1 MKTDDYEYELPG
13 ELIAHM
19 PSPRREG
26 SRLMVLRRPGSS
38 TRGNEYLAGAEGDAG
53 GDASS
58 APGAGSIEAGGSG
71 SSTSAAIEHSEFGRV
86 AEYLA
91 PGDLLVVNDT
101 KVIKARLEGRKR
113 KTGGAVELLLL
124 KPIAAGRWEALVSPS
139 RRLHPGTEVVI
150 GDSFPCRI
158 LERLEGARRVVEF
171 SDDIA
176 TVIDRAGKVPLPP
189 YIKREAEEIDL
200 ERYQTVYADKEGS
213 VAAPTAGL
221 HFSDALIEDLKESG
235 VEMARLTLHVGI
247 GTFLPVKS
255 DDPRD
260 HQLEPEYFE
269 IDQAC
274 CDAINRTR
282 RSGGRVVAVGTTS
295 VRTLETVAEQ
305 LEGERGEFAPR
316 SGWTPKF
323 ILPSYDFRAVDA
335 LITNF
340 HLPRSTLLMLVCAFA
355 GREFILDAYR
365 EAIRERYRFFS
376 YGDAMLIL

>member
-1 MKTDDYEYELPG
+1 MKTDDYAYELPG
-13 ELIAHM
+13 ELIAYM
-19 PSPRREG
+19 PSPEREG
-26 SRLMVLRRPGSS
+26 SRLMVLRRKGGCAGGECG
-38 TRGNEYLAGAEGDAG
+38 RAGAEASDAG
-53 GDASS
+53 S
-58 APGAGSIEAGGSG
+58 GAGGAV
-71 SSTSAAIEHSEFGRV
+71 EHSRFSDI
-86 AEYLA
+86 ADYLK
-91 PGDLLVVNDT
+91 PGDLVVVNDT
-101 KVIKARLEGRKR
+101 RVIRARLEGRK
-113 KTGGAVELLLL
+113 KDTGGAVELLLL
-124 KPIAAGRWEALVSPS
+124 KPIADRRWEALVSPS

-150 GDSFPCRI
+150 GDRFQGRV

-171 SDDIA
+171 SDDVA
-176 TVIDRAGKVPLPP
+176 TVIAEAGKVPLPP

-221 HFSDALIEDLKESG
+221 HFSEALLRDLKDKG
-235 VEMARLTLHVGI
+235 IGIARLTLHVGI
-247 GTFLPVKS
+247 GTFLPVKT

-260 HQLEPEYFE
+260 HELEPEYFE
-269 IDQAC
+269 IDQSC
-274 CDAINRTR
+274 CDALNRTR
-282 RSGGRVVAVGTTS
+282 RTGGRVIAVGTTS

-305 LEGERGEFAPR
+305 LEGEGAEFAPR

-323 ILPSYDFRAVDA
+323 ILPPYDFKAVDA

-365 EAIRERYRFFS
+365 KAIDERYRFFS

>member
-1 MKTDDYEYELPG
+1 MKTDDYAYELPVS
-13 ELIAHM
+13 LIAYM
-19 PSPRREG
+19 PSPEREG
-26 SRLMVLRRPGSS
+26 SRLMVLRRPGDPAGGAEGEDGGSAAS
-38 TRGNEYLAGAEGDAG
+38 IADDAGAEVAG
-53 GDASS
+53 ARVG
-58 APGAGSIEAGGSG
+58 GAV
-71 SSTSAAIEHSEFGRV
+71 EHSRFARI
-86 AEYLA
+86 AEYLS

-101 KVIKARLEGRKR
+101 KVIRARLEGRK
-113 KTGGAVELLLL
+113 KQTGGAVELLLL
-124 KPIAAGRWEALVSPS
+124 KPLAAGRWEALVSPS

-150 GDSFPCRI
+150 GDRFHCRVQ
-158 LERLEGARRVVEF
+158 ERLEGARRVVEF
-171 SDDIA
+171 ADDVN
-176 TVIDRAGKVPLPP
+176 TVIERAGKVPLPP

-221 HFSDALIEDLKESG
+221 HFSEALLKGLKDKGIE
-235 VEMARLTLHVGI
+235 VARLTLHVGI
-247 GTFLPVKS
+247 GTFVPVKT

-260 HQLEPEYFE
+260 HRLEPEYFE

-305 LEGERGEFAPR
+305 LEGEDDEFRPR

-323 ILPSYDFRAVDA
+323 ILPPYDFKAVDA

-355 GREFILDAYR
+355 GRGFILDAYR
-365 EAIRERYRFFS
+365 EAIEKQYRFFS

>member
-1 MKTDDYEYELPG
+1 MKTDDYAYELPG
-13 ELIAHM
+13 ELIASM
-19 PSPRREG
+19 PPARREE
-26 SRLMVLRRPGSS
+26 SRLMVLRRPLES
-38 TRGNEYLAGAEGDAG
+38 TG
-53 GDASS
+53 
-58 APGAGSIEAGGSG
+58 PGAGGVGSG
-71 SSTSAAIEHSEFGRV
+71 PCGAIDHSRFARIT
-86 AEYLA
+86 EYLS

-101 KVIKARLEGRKR
+101 KVIRARLEGRKSR
-113 KTGGAVELLLL
+113 TGGAAELLLL
-124 KPIAAGRWEALVSPS
+124 KPLAARKWEALVSPS

-150 GDSFPCRI
+150 AGRFRCRV

-171 SDDIA
+171 SDEVAAVIA
-176 TVIDRAGKVPLPP
+176 EAGKVPLPP
-189 YIKREAEEIDL
+189 YIKREPEEIDL

-221 HFSDALIEDLKESG
+221 HFSEALLEDLGERG
-235 VEMARLTLHVGI
+235 IGIARLTLHVGI
-247 GTFLPVKS
+247 GTFLPVKT

-260 HQLEPEYFE
+260 HALEPEYFE

-282 RSGGRVVAVGTTS
+282 SRGRRIVAVGTTS

-305 LEGERGEFAPR
+305 PGAHGAEFTPR

-323 ILPSYDFRAVDA
+323 ILPPYDFKAVDA

>member
-1 MKTDDYEYELPG
+1 MKTDDYAYELPG
-13 ELIAHM
+13 ELIADM
-19 PSPRREG
+19 PSPEREG
-26 SRLMVLRRPGSS
+26 SRLMVLRRS
-38 TRGNEYLAGAEGDAG
+38 
-53 GDASS
+53 
-58 APGAGSIEAGGSG
+58 GGSG
-71 SSTSAAIEHSEFGRV
+71 SGSGAVEHSEFARIG
-86 AEYLA
+86 EYLK
-91 PGDLLVVNDT
+91 PGDLVVVNDT
-101 KVIKARLEGRKR
+101 KVIRARLEGKKR
-113 KTGGAVELLLL
+113 ETGGAVELLLL
-124 KPIAAGRWEALVSPS
+124 KPVAAGRWEALVSPS
-139 RRLHPGTEVVI
+139 RRLHPGIEIVI
-150 GDSFPCRI
+150 SDRFQCRV

-171 SDDIA
+171 SDDVA
-176 TVIDRAGKVPLPP
+176 TVIAEAGKVPLPP

-221 HFSDALIEDLKESG
+221 HFSEALLEELKDKG
-235 VEMARLTLHVGI
+235 IGIARLTLHVGI
-247 GTFLPVKS
+247 GTFLPVKT

-260 HQLEPEYFE
+260 HQLEPEYYE

-282 RSGGRVVAVGTTS
+282 RSGGRVIAVGTTS

-305 LEGERGEFAPR
+305 LKGEGVDGPEFTPQ

-323 ILPSYDFRAVDA
+323 ILPPYDFKAVDA

-355 GREFILDAYR
+355 GREFILGAYR
-365 EAIRERYRFFS
+365 EAIAERYRFFS